1 MPDTRLADI
10 QLINFR
16 SYRSLLWH
24 CEPGLNIIYGPN
36 GVGKTNLLEAIAY
49 LSFARSF
56 RQQQDRFLV
65 TWEDSFFQISGCC
78 LYNQEKIK
86 VDINIIYRDGHKELT
101 INGQTNRLIDLLG
114 IFPVIYF
121 GPDDLLLLKGAPV
134 LRRQF
139 LDREISTLDRIYCR
153 NLQLYRR
160 LLLQR
165 NRLLRAVKDER
176 AKLQELEPWTL
187 QLINIGTAI
196 IQQRHAFINSLATL
210 AADIYKKMGG
220 REDLA
225 LVYRPNVGSMDEWM
239 AKFKSGREREI
250 QAGLSLWGP
259 HRDDFSFSI
268 GNRDARHFA
277 SQGQQRAAV
286 LALKI
291 AETMVFF
298 EVLGKKPAL
307 LMDDVFS
314 ELDLRRREALLEL
327 LFSAGQ
333 SFITTTELSNLPS
346 VLLDGAAIWQLNSDG
361 RLILEQ
367 K

>member
-1 MPDTRLADI
+1 MPDTRLTEI

-24 CEPGLNIIYGPN
+24 CAPGLNIIYGPN
-36 GVGKTNLLEAIAY
+36 GIGKTNLLEAIAY
-49 LSFARSF
+49 LSFARSL

-65 TWEDSFFQISGCC
+65 TWEESFFQIKGAC
-78 LYNQEKIK
+78 LYNQQNIK
-86 VDINIIYRDGHKELT
+86 ADINIIYRDGHKELT
-101 INGQTNRLIDLLG
+101 INGEANRLIDLLG
-114 IFPVIYF
+114 IFPIIYF
-121 GPDDLLLLKGAPV
+121 SPDDLLLLKGAPV

-165 NRLLRAVKDER
+165 NRLLRAVKEER

-187 QLINIGTAI
+187 QLINIGMAI
-196 IQQRHAFINSLATL
+196 IRQRNNFINNIATL
-210 AADIYKKMGG
+210 SSDIYKKMGG
-220 REDLA
+220 REDLT
-225 LVYRPNVGSMDEWM
+225 LIYCPNVGSMEEWM
-239 AKFKSGREREI
+239 DKIKSGREREI

-268 GNRDARHFA
+268 GNRDARHYA

-291 AETMVFF
+291 AETKVFF

-314 ELDLRRREALLEL
+314 ELDFKRREALLEL
-327 LFSAGQ
+327 LFSSGQ

-346 VLLDGAAIWQLNSDG
+346 VLLDGAAIWQLNNDG
-361 RLILEQ
+361 RLMLEQ